1 MLYYEK
7 RKKEPIK
14 IVVPKALAQSTTGQ
28 TIPAELLIPVCPH
41 LSLDKL
47 KAKTLD
53 LAFDA
58 ATSEYVTSSALDF
71 GDIEKYVP
79 NDLYRLVHRDNHQFL
94 FERQLY
100 NAGFYESIRGLLQTL
115 LEADPDY
122 FSLENQDANHG
133 MFEFMS
139 RLTFDILSM
148 TTENKQLTEIVK
160 LFVAML
166 QRNTYQTLQVIE
178 KRVLLVDRE
187 PKEQREFFETLVS
200 HLDRDVREMHAI
212 ILLKCVNVCFLE
224 GNTAYVDLIMQNVFS
239 LIPEDLTKN
248 WLKCEQILWFLLELA
263 RSGRA
268 QLVYLMRQCLVTKL
282 TDLYLENESPMVD
295 GPVSVKKK
303 RAVMGSNYAQPP
315 LGNLMLC
322 ISYIVRQQDFVNLQG
337 KQRPLIGYNGQKLQ
351 SLYCYNHSGEE
362 IMDLHTDDLF
372 ML

>member
-58 ATSEYVTSSALDF
+58 ATSEYVTASALDF

-166 QRNTYQTLQVIE
+166 QRNAFQTFQVIE

-187 PKEQREFFETLVS
+187 PKEHREFFETLVS

-212 ILLKCVNVCFLE
+212 VLLKCVNVCFLE

-282 TDLYLENESPMVD
+282 IDLYLENESPMVV
-295 GPVSVKKK
+295 GPV
-303 RAVMGSNYAQPP
+303 
-315 LGNLMLC
+315 
-322 ISYIVRQQDFVNLQG
+322 
-337 KQRPLIGYNGQKLQ
+337 
-351 SLYCYNHSGEE
+351 
-362 IMDLHTDDLF
+362 
-372 ML
+372 